1 MKPRPGLPSPST
13 GTWQACCC
21 PLRNGCS
28 ANVKAVQRMLG
39 HASAAMTL
47 GVYSGLFEDDLGA
60 LAERIDAAHEAHE
73 SSRTVG
79 TVWARDPN
87 LKIKDQAAR
96 C

>member
-1 MKPRPGLPSPST
+1 
-13 GTWQACCC
+13 
-21 PLRNGCS
+21 
-28 ANVKAVQRMLG
+28 MLG

-79 TVWARDPN
+79 TVWARDLLAEIDNSDGTRRPA
-87 LKIKDQAAR
+87 LTLVGRVGLEPTTQGL
-96 C
+96 